1 MKYLHREKRQ
11 KEIDS
16 KFYVFDIET
25 KKLSADKEDTI
36 TNARPKNFVFG
47 CIYGHNYK
55 QEFRSIRQWEEI
67 ISDER
72 FNNTILFA
80 HNAEYDLSALY
91 GNIIT
96 KLDAKALFNG
106 RFICARRNS
115 FMFAD
120 SFNIYPFSVKE
131 IGKQIGLEKL
141 EIPSDLLLKGF
152 RDITPLHVEYCY
164 RDCEIVWKALKI
176 IFEIAGATKITL
188 AGLALRYFRSEFQEH
203 GISYDERYSNEFF
216 NSYYG
221 GRVEAFKIG
230 KLKAYKYDINSMY
243 PYAMKN
249 CVFPNP
255 KYLKKKWNI
264 PPKLLLYLLKRN
276 EGLAKVLISHKKS
289 KIGYLPYRKDGKL
302 IFPVGNFTGIWNFN
316 ELRYAL
322 EKGIIE
328 LKKVYYTVYG
338 PPYESPFRK
347 FVDEVYSKRL
357 ASTGIYKTIYKLILN
372 SLYGKFA
379 QRIKWDSEYF
389 TEIPYDKLKKL
400 ADENV
405 KFQVKL
411 FNSRRKDGFLETETT
426 KDFLHTIPIFS
437 SYITSFSRIHLLQY
451 LIKHERTICYC
462 DTDSVALSKLA
473 NYNSS
478 RLGELKKEPVT
489 MTEIK
494 GNKSYTE
501 IGDDEQVHI
510 KLKGVPVKATQI
522 GTARYKY
529 QKMIKTREALARGIE
544 PGVFNFVEKEI
555 RAVYDKRIVQKSGR
569 TDAITLSEDFDS
581 DADDTNDT

>member
-16 KFYVFDIET
+16 KFYVFDVET
-25 KKLSADKEDTI
+25 KKLSGDKEDTI
-36 TNARPKNFVFG
+36 TNARQENFVFG

-55 QEFRSIRQWEEI
+55 QVFYTRKQWEAI
-67 ISDER
+67 IASER
-72 FNNTILFA
+72 FNNAILFA

-106 RFICARRNS
+106 RFICARRHQ

-120 SFNIYPFSVKE
+120 SFNIFPFSVKE

-141 EIPSDLLLKGF
+141 EIPGDLLLKGF
-152 RDITPLHVEYCY
+152 RDITPLHIEYCY
-164 RDCEIVWKALKI
+164 RDCEIVWKALKT

-203 GISYDERYSNEFF
+203 GISYDEEKSNEFF
-216 NSYYG
+216 KSYYG
-221 GRVEAFKIG
+221 GRVEAFKLG
-230 KLKAYKYDINSMY
+230 KVKAYKYDINSMY

-255 KYLKKKWNI
+255 KYLKKKCHI
-264 PPKLLLYLLKRN
+264 PETLLLYLLKRN
-276 EGLAKVLISHKKS
+276 EGLANITVFHKKS
-289 KIGYLPYRKDGKL
+289 KIGYLPYRRDGKL
-302 IFPVGNFTGIWNFN
+302 IFPVGTFTGTWNYN
-316 ELRYAL
+316 EIRFAL

-328 LKKVYYTVYG
+328 IKKVHFTVYG
-338 PPYESPFRK
+338 PPYESPFK
-347 FVDEVYSKRL
+347 NFVDEVYAKRL

-389 TEIPYDKLKKL
+389 TDIPYDKLKEL
-400 ADENV
+400 ADNNV

-411 FNSRRKDGFLETETT
+411 FNSKRKDGFLETETE

-437 SYITSFSRIHLLQY
+437 SYITSYSRVLLLQY
-451 LIKHERTICYC
+451 LTKHEKHIAYC
-462 DTDSVALSKLA
+462 DTDSIATTIKLHYNSKL
-473 NYNSS
+473 
-478 RLGELKKEPVT
+478 LGELKKEPVT
-489 MTEIK
+489 ITEIK

-501 IGDDEQVHI
+501 ISDDKKVFI

-522 GTARYKY
+522 GTARYRY
-529 QKMIKTREALARGIE
+529 QKMIKTREALARGID

-555 RAVYDKRIVQKSGR
+555 RSVYDKRIVQKKGN
-569 TDAITLSEDFDS
+569 TDAITLSEDLEGNG
-581 DADDTNDT
+581 DDTNDN

>member
-1 MKYLHREKRQ
+1 MKFLHREKRQ

-16 KFYVFDIET
+16 KFYVFDVET
-25 KKLSADKEDTI
+25 KKLSTDTEDTI
-36 TNARPKNFVFG
+36 TNARPQNFVFG
-47 CIYGHNYK
+47 CIYGNNYRRA
-55 QEFRSIRQWEEI
+55 FSSIKEWELLI
-67 ISDER
+67 ADAR
-72 FNNTILFA
+72 FNNAILFA

-96 KLDAKALFNG
+96 NLDAKALFNG
-106 RFICARRNS
+106 RFICARRHQ

-120 SFNIYPFSVKE
+120 SFNIFPFSVKE

-141 EIPSDLLLKGF
+141 EIPSDILLKGF
-152 RDITPLHVEYCY
+152 RDITQKHIEYCY
-164 RDCEIVWKALKI
+164 RDCEIVWNALRT
-176 IFEIAGATKITL
+176 IFEITGATKITL
-188 AGLALRYFRSEFQEH
+188 AGLALRYFRTEFQEH
-203 GISYDERYSNEFF
+203 GISYDERYSTEFF
-216 NSYYG
+216 KSYYG
-221 GRVEAFKIG
+221 GRVEAFKLG
-230 KLKAYKYDINSMY
+230 KVKAYKYDINSMY

-255 KYLKKKWNI
+255 KYLKCKKNI

-276 EGLAKVLISHKKS
+276 EGLAKVSIFHKKS
-289 KIGYLPYRKDGKL
+289 KVGYLPYRRDGKL
-302 IFPVGNFTGIWNFN
+302 IFPVGNYTGIWNFN

-322 EKGIIE
+322 EKKVIE
-328 LKKVYYTVYG
+328 IKRVSYTVYG
-338 PPYESPFRK
+338 PPYESPFK
-347 FVDEVYSKRL
+347 NFVDEVYAKRL

-389 TEIPYDKLKKL
+389 TDIPYDKMKEL
-400 ADENV
+400 ADNNV

-411 FNSRRKDGFLETETT
+411 FNSKRKDGFLETETE

-437 SYITSFSRIHLLQY
+437 SYITSFSRVHLLQY
-451 LIKHERTICYC
+451 LTKHSKYIAYC
-462 DTDSVALSKLA
+462 DTDSIATTMRLS
-473 NYNSS
+473 YNSTL
-478 RLGELKKEPVT
+478 LGELKREPVT

-501 IGDDEQVHI
+501 IHDNETVSI

-522 GTARYKY
+522 GTARYRY
-529 QKMIKTREALARGIE
+529 QKMIKTREALARGID

-555 RAVYDKRIVQKSGR
+555 RAVYDKRIVQKKGN
-569 TDAITLSEDFDS
+569 TIAITLSEDLEA
-581 DADDTNDT
+581 DADNIDDN